1 LRIVVCLHAAPPGG
15 APLTGNDLEALRM
28 ARGLGAGHEVVALL
42 AGTKEETAPLEAAL
56 AAGVDRAARVSGE
69 SFAAADFHT
78 LGQVLGSAASS
89 LGANL
94 ILSGARS
101 DTEGLGA
108 LTASVARH
116 MSLPHLANI
125 ESLELLDQ
133 PPLALAA
140 PLALAVTVR
149 GSGRKRRI
157 GVRLPFVMSVTRS
170 GPTPV
175 VGSPPPPAAPA
186 PPGKEARTIET
197 LAVFDPEVTVIRRRT
212 EMLGSS
218 AKAEREVQTV
228 ASAAELVAALMARAR

>member
-1 LRIVVCLHAAPPGG
+1 MKIVICLHAAPPGG
-15 APLTGNDLEALRM
+15 APLTDYDLQALRL
-28 ARGLGAGHEVVALL
+28 ARGLGGGHEVVALL

-89 LGANL
+89 LGADL
-94 ILSGARS
+94 ILAGARS

-133 PPLALAA
+133 PPLALA
-140 PLALAVTVR
+140 VTVR

-157 GVRLPFVMSVTRS
+157 GVRLPFVMSVAGAGRLAPSASASAS
-170 GPTPV
+170 GKGP
-175 VGSPPPPAAPA
+175 
-186 PPGKEARTIET
+186 RTIET

-218 AKAEREVQTV
+218 AKAERDVQAV
-228 ASAAELVAALMARAR
+228 ASAADLVAALMARAR

>member
-1 LRIVVCLHAAPPGG
+1 VKIVVCLHAAPPGG
-15 APLTGNDLEALRM
+15 TPLTDYDLQALRL
-28 ARGLGAGHEVVALL
+28 ARGLGAGHEVIALL

-89 LGANL
+89 LGGNL
-94 ILSGARS
+94 ILAGARS

-133 PPLALAA
+133 PPLALA
-140 PLALAVTVR
+140 VTVR
-149 GSGRKRRI
+149 GGGRRRRI
-157 GVRLPFVMSVTRS
+157 GVRLPFVMSVA
-170 GPTPV
+170 GP
-175 VGSPPPPAAPA
+175 GRIAGASASASA
-186 PPGKEARTIET
+186 SASKKIET

-212 EMLGSS
+212 EMLGTS
-218 AKAEREVQTV
+218 AKAERQVQTV
-228 ASAAELVAALMARAR
+228 ASAADLVAALIARAR

>member
-1 LRIVVCLHAAPPGG
+1 
-15 APLTGNDLEALRM
+15 M
-28 ARGLGAGHEVVALL
+28 ARGLGAEHEVVALL

-133 PPLALAA
+133 PPLALA
-140 PLALAVTVR
+140 VTVR

-175 VGSPPPPAAPA
+175 VGSPPLPAAPA
-186 PPGKEARTIET
+186 PGKEARTIET

-218 AKAEREVQTV
+218 AKAEREIQTV